1 MTFLFSTFPSSST
14 IIQHRNQMNITAQ
27 DVKRLREQTGVG
39 MMDCK
44 NALKEADGD
53 FEKAIE
59 VLRTKGQK
67 VAAKRADRNATE
79 GVVAVA
85 TTDDNKTAVIVEVN
99 SETDFVARNEEFTS
113 FAEKMA
119 ALALEKRPADR
130 TAFLALDFDGGRTV
144 EQALTDM
151 TGKIGEK
158 IDVRRVSVVE
168 TTNGGQVVGYVHP
181 GSKLGVL
188 VEMTGAGDLQAAGR
202 DVAMQAAAMNP
213 IAATRDEVS
222 AEVQQKELEI
232 GRETARNEGKP
243 EQILDKIATGKL
255 ERYFKDNV
263 LVEQPFVKDSSVTV
277 KQMLQNADAELKQFI
292 RFALG
297 D

>member
-1 MTFLFSTFPSSST
+1 
-14 IIQHRNQMNITAQ
+14 MNITAQ
-27 DVKRLREQTGVG
+27 DVKRLREHTGVG

-44 NALKEADGD
+44 RALQEADGD
-53 FEKAIE
+53 FEKAIDL
-59 VLRTKGQK
+59 LRKQGQK
-67 VAAKRADRNATE
+67 VAAKRADREAIE

-85 TTDDNKTAVIVEVN
+85 TTEDRMTGVIVEVN

-113 FAEKMA
+113 FADRTA
-119 ALALEKRPADR
+119 AVALENRPADR
-130 TAFLALDFDGGRTV
+130 ATLLALDFDGGRTV
-144 EQALTDM
+144 EQAITDL

-158 IDVRRVSVVE
+158 IDVRRVAVIE

-188 VEMTGAGDLQAAGR
+188 VELSGSGDLQTAGR

-213 IAATRDEVS
+213 IATTRDDVP
-222 AEVQQKELEI
+222 ADVQEKEMEI
-232 GRETARNEGKP
+232 GREAARNDGKP
-243 EQILDKIATGKL
+243 EHILEKIATGKL

-263 LVEQPFVKDSSVTV
+263 LVEQPFVKDSSMSV
-277 KQMLQNADAELKQFI
+277 KQMLQNADAELKQFV

>member
-1 MTFLFSTFPSSST
+1 
-14 IIQHRNQMNITAQ
+14 MNITAQ
-27 DVKRLREQTGVG
+27 DVKRLREHTGVG

-44 NALKEADGD
+44 RALQEADGD
-53 FEKAIE
+53 FEKAIDL
-59 VLRTKGQK
+59 LRKQGQK
-67 VAAKRADRNATE
+67 VAAKRADREAIE

-85 TTDDNKTAVIVEVN
+85 TTEDRMTGVIVEVN

-113 FAEKMA
+113 FADRTA
-119 ALALEKRPADR
+119 AVALENRPADR
-130 TAFLALDFDGGRTV
+130 ATLLALDFDGGRTV
-144 EQALTDM
+144 EQAITDL

-158 IDVRRVSVVE
+158 IDVRRVAVIE

-188 VEMTGAGDLQAAGR
+188 VELSGSGDLQTAGR

-213 IAATRDEVS
+213 IATTRDDVP
-222 AEVQQKELEI
+222 ADVQEKEMEI
-232 GRETARNEGKP
+232 GREAARNDGKP
-243 EQILDKIATGKL
+243 EHILEKIATGKL

-263 LVEQPFVKDSSVTV
+263 LVEQPFVKDASMSV
-277 KQMLQNADAELKQFI
+277 KQMLQNADAELKQFV